1 MKTTVGIL
9 FLAFVYSSALFA
21 DEISYTEAMVAALE
35 QMKTTNPAD
44 YGIVANQFER
54 IAQAE
59 KTQWLPYYY
68 ACLTSVIQSYA
79 TQDKVQ
85 VDAILDYAQK
95 MLDQAEM
102 LKTDDS
108 EVLVLEGF
116 LDCARIMVDPQSRG
130 AEYSQKAALA
140 FRKAQVN
147 DPANPRAD
155 YMLGMVLMNT
165 PDFYGGG
172 KKVAQPVLEAAI
184 QKFDKFVP
192 ISPIY
197 PSWGKDDCQKQLD
210 SCKQN

>member
-1 MKTTVGIL
+1 MKTTVSIL
-9 FLAFVYSSALFA
+9 LLAFVYSSALFA
-21 DEISYTEAMVAALE
+21 DEKSYTEAMLAALE

-79 TQDKVQ
+79 TQDKAKVE
-85 VDAILDYAQK
+85 AILDYAQK
-95 MLDQAEM
+95 MLDQAVM

-108 EVLVLEGF
+108 EVLVMEGF

-130 AEYSQKAALA
+130 AEYSQKASLA

-147 DPANPRAD
+147 DPTNPRAD

-172 KKVAQPVLEAAI
+172 KKVAQPVLEEAI

-192 ISPIY
+192 ASTIS